1 MKSFFRNLT
10 IRHDRL
16 KTYIHEGWRYPLPP
30 WGRAVMGVFYF
41 SIPVVGGYYVM
52 QWAISK
58 SHKSIGPR
66 GELLRHKEIEGIG
79 DLRKNDNGDYELVGG
94 MKGLGGGVKLAVSDD
109 KTQVQ
114 NKKMLETFFKKERK
128 KRQKQQVKEQQQ
140 QQQQNS
146 S

>member
-1 MKSFFRNLT
+1 
-10 IRHDRL
+10 
-16 KTYIHEGWRYPLPP
+16 
-30 WGRAVMGVFYF
+30 MGVFYF